1 MTTVS
6 VLPPGSTTQPPPAAK
21 PPPRRAVCAVPEQSA
36 EVYTLSEHEL
46 PEHDTLTL
54 PALEAVVKH
63 EPIVYTSF
71 LYAFP
76 EQAAFL
82 K

>member
-1 MTTVS
+1 
-6 VLPPGSTTQPPPAAK
+6 
-21 PPPRRAVCAVPEQSA
+21 
-36 EVYTLSEHEL
+36 LSEHEL

-54 PALEAVVKH
+54 PALEAVAKH

-82 K
+82 